1 MNDTELMLLQTGR
14 NLRPCV
20 VEVDGMT
27 DQQIREIQILSAEG
41 LIESFGPYGGYRI
54 TEAGIR
60 TLRSEEE
67 TREQRSQQKKDEDA
81 SKREERS
88 YLDQQ
93 TKKQFRHDW
102 RVAAFEVFGG
112 FVLGAIADHFFDIVS
127 YCSGFLG
134 SLFK

>member
-1 MNDTELMLLQTGR
+1 MNDTELMLLKSGR
-14 NLRPCV
+14 NLHPCI

-27 DQQIREIQILSAEG
+27 DQQIRAIQFLSEEG
-41 LIESFGPYGGYRI
+41 LVESFGPYGGYRI

-60 TLRSEEE
+60 ALRAEEE
-67 TREQRSQQKKDEDA
+67 RLKEKAEKKADEET
-81 SKREERS
+81 SKREERA